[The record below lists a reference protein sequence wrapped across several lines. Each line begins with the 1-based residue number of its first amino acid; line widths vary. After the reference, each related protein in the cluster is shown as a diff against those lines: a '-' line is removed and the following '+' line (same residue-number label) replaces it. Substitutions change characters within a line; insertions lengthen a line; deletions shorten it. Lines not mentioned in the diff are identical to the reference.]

1 MTKTWYLVANAS
13 TARLYS
19 KEHGGKSLVRLQEF
33 NHPESRET
41 RRELK
46 RDRPGLHQSGTG
58 AQGSFVEPTD
68 PKKNEADRFARE
80 LSQTLR
86 SAKAKGDF
94 ERLVIVATS
103 TFGRY
108 LTKHLG
114 HLAKE
119 PENAFIEKDYTKVDD
134 KQLAKRL
141 ERHIVLT

>member
-1 MTKTWYLVANAS
+1 MAKTWYLVANAS

-19 KEHGGKSLVRLQEF
+19 KEAGAKNLVQLQQF
-33 NHPESRET
+33 VHPESRET

-58 AQGSFVEPTD
+58 AQGSFVEPSD

-80 LSQTLR
+80 LSQKLR
-86 SAKAKGDF
+86 SAKTHGDF
-94 ERLVIVATS
+94 ERLVVVAPS

-114 HLAKE
+114 NLMSDAE
-119 PENAFIEKDYTKVDD
+119 TAIIDKDYTRFDGKR
-134 KQLAKRL
+134 LAERL
-141 ERHIVLT
+141 ERHIVLK